1 MAKDL
6 TKEILPVEEEQKQEK
21 KLLYKN
27 WKIYATAL
35 GVITVGLAVGL
46 GVGLGVSNSSH
57 NTTSPEQQIVNAIN
71 NTTTAYTL
79 TANTTNP
86 ATAASIT
93 EQITGDF
100 IKTKLTGN
108 NATAFK
114 AESFQLNSITVGEDN
129 HALADSDLTTAG
141 TINAKINYNYD
152 SIKNQT
158 TILTITIAVTE
169 QQQVVNAIND
179 ITYTVSAVTVNEA
192 AKSITDQINADFIK
206 AKLTG
211 NNATAFKAESFQLN
225 SITVGE
231 DNHALADS
239 DLTTAGTINAKIN
252 YSYDTIA
259 NQSTTLTFKVN
270 LTDEAITNA
279 INSTEYKLTTVT
291 AGDEATTVSAKI
303 NASFIKSPL
312 SEDIQN
318 SFNSES
324 FQLNSITVGEDNHAL
339 ANSDLTTATTLTTK
353 VNYDYGSVKDQNI
366 TLTITINASDQQI
379 VNAIDSLS
387 YTVEA
392 YVGDTAQNIINQIN
406 GEFIKAKLTDTD
418 NIATSFDSNSFSF
431 SNIIVGEDN
440 HALANS
446 DLTTATTLTTKI
458 NYQYGGKEKIA
469 GTTNLTITTKNV
481 DENAIE
487 NAIENATYQ
496 ISYRLTKDKAA
507 DISKSITNNFIF
519 DTLKETSLGIAKGF
533 EMGVFKFT
541 SITIDN
547 HELLDS
553 DLNKVRTYDA
563 KINFEFNSKEY
574 SSNLTMSCD
583 LFASLPIQIGSLVND
598 DNKNFTLE
606 GVTTASTDTEIKNAI
621 LDQILVIT
629 KDILGEQWDSFGSVV
644 EPVLKTAAIITLD
657 NNSIHQGATITA
669 AEGTTSAFVEG
680 SAVITFTLAVA

>member
-259 NQSTTLTFKVN
+259 NQATTLTFKVN

-339 ANSDLTTATTLTTK
+339 ADTDLTTATTLTTK
-353 VNYDYGSVKDQNI
+353 VNYDYGSVTNQNI

-379 VNAIDSLS
+379 VDAINSSS

-392 YVGDTAQNIINQIN
+392 YAGDTIENITNQIN
-406 GEFIKAKLTDTD
+406 GEFIKAKLTDTN

-431 SNIIVGEDN
+431 SNITVDQDN
-440 HALANS
+440 HALADS
-446 DLTTATTLTTKI
+446 DLTTAGTLTTKI

-469 GTTNLTITTKNV
+469 GTTNLTITLTDADETAINNTIINTSYEVSTDLGSKATSVTEQINSEFIKNALNKKS
-481 DENAIE
+481 NAIA
-487 NAIENATYQ
+487 NAFNGN
-496 ISYRLTKDKAA
+496 L
-507 DISKSITNNFIF
+507 
-519 DTLKETSLGIAKGF
+519 
-533 EMGVFKFT
+533 FKFNKVT
-541 SITIDN
+541 LGEDN
-547 HELLDS
+547 HELTNS
-553 DLNKVRTYDA
+553 DLGKLRILDA
-563 KINFEFNSKEY
+563 KINYTYNSNENY
-574 SSNLTMSCD
+574 SSNLKITV
-583 LFASLPIQIGSLVND
+583 SLTIPVDISSLVND
-598 DNKNFTLE
+598 DNKSFTLE
-606 GVTTASTDTEIKNAI
+606 GVTSASSDAEIKSAI
-621 LDQILVIT
+621 LKQVLVIT
-629 KDILGEQWDSFGSVV
+629 KDVLGDMWDSLGSTI
-644 EPVLKTAAIITLD
+644 EPVLSQYTVITLD
-657 NNSIHQGATITA
+657 NNNPHQGATIA
-669 AEGTTSAFVEG
+669 AAPEASIFVIG
-680 SAVITFTLAVA
+680 SADITFTLNK

>member
-114 AESFQLNSITVGEDN
+114 AESFQLNSITVGADN

-339 ANSDLTTATTLTTK
+339 ADSDLTTAGTLTTK
-353 VNYDYGSVKDQNI
+353 VNYDYGSVTNQNI

-379 VNAIDSLS
+379 VDAINSSS

-392 YVGDTAQNIINQIN
+392 YAGDTTENITNQIN
-406 GEFIKAKLTDTD
+406 GEFIKAKLTDTN

-431 SNIIVGEDN
+431 SNITVDQDN
-440 HALANS
+440 HALADS
-446 DLTTATTLTTKI
+446 DLTTAGTLTTKI

-469 GTTNLTITTKNV
+469 GTTNLTITLTDADETAINNTIINTSYEVSTDLGSKATSVTEQINSEFIKNALNKKS
-481 DENAIE
+481 NAIA
-487 NAIENATYQ
+487 NAFNGN
-496 ISYRLTKDKAA
+496 L
-507 DISKSITNNFIF
+507 
-519 DTLKETSLGIAKGF
+519 
-533 EMGVFKFT
+533 FKFNKVT
-541 SITIDN
+541 LGEDN
-547 HELLDS
+547 HELTNS
-553 DLNKVRTYDA
+553 DLGKLRVLDA
-563 KINFEFNSKEY
+563 KINYTYNSNENY
-574 SSNLTMSCD
+574 SSNLKITV
-583 LFASLPIQIGSLVND
+583 SLTIPVDISSLVND
-598 DNKNFTLE
+598 DNKSFTLE
-606 GVTTASTDTEIKNAI
+606 GVTSASSDAEIKSAI
-621 LDQILVIT
+621 LKQVLVIT
-629 KDILGEQWDSFGSVV
+629 KDVLGDMWDSLGSTI
-644 EPVLKTAAIITLD
+644 EPVLSQYTVITLD
-657 NNSIHQGATITA
+657 NNNPHQGATIA
-669 AEGTTSAFVEG
+669 AAPEASIFVIG
-680 SAVITFTLAVA
+680 SADITFTLNK

>member
-6 TKEILPVEEEQKQEK
+6 TKEILPIEEEQKQEK

-211 NNATAFKAESFQLN
+211 NNATAFKSESFQLN
-225 SITVGE
+225 SITFGE

-270 LTDEAITNA
+270 LTDAEITNA
-279 INSTEYKLTTVT
+279 INSTEYTLTTVT

-303 NASFIKSPL
+303 NASFIKSSL

-324 FQLNSITVGEDNHAL
+324 FQLNSITFGEDNHAL
-339 ANSDLTTATTLTTK
+339 ADSDLTTAGTLTTK
-353 VNYDYGSVKDQNI
+353 VNYNYGSVIDQNI
-366 TLTITINASDQQI
+366 TLMITINASDQQI
-379 VNAIDSLS
+379 VEAIDLLS

-392 YVGDTAQNIINQIN
+392 YVGDTTENITNQIN
-406 GEFIKAKLTDTD
+406 GEFIKAKLTDTN

-431 SNIIVGEDN
+431 SSITVGEDN
-440 HALANS
+440 HALADS
-446 DLTTATTLTTKI
+446 DLTTAGTITTKI
-458 NYQYGGKEKIA
+458 NYEYGGKEKIA
-469 GTTNLTITTKNV
+469 GTTDLTITLTDVNETAINDAINNTSYEVSTDLGSKATSVTDQINSEFIKNALNKKS
-481 DENAIE
+481 NAIA
-487 NAIENATYQ
+487 NAFNGN
-496 ISYRLTKDKAA
+496 L
-507 DISKSITNNFIF
+507 
-519 DTLKETSLGIAKGF
+519 
-533 EMGVFKFT
+533 FKFNKVT
-541 SITIDN
+541 LGEDN
-547 HELLDS
+547 HELTNS
-553 DLNKVRTYDA
+553 DLGKLRVLDA
-563 KINFEFNSKEY
+563 KINYTYNLSEENSLNLKITV
-574 SSNLTMSCD
+574 SLTMPVDIS
-583 LFASLPIQIGSLVND
+583 SLVND
-598 DNKNFTLE
+598 DNKIFTLE
-606 GVTTASTDTEIKNAI
+606 GVTSASSDAEIKSAI
-621 LDQILVIT
+621 LKQVLVIT
-629 KDILGEQWDSFGSVV
+629 KDVLGDMWDSLGSTI
-644 EPVLKTAAIITLD
+644 EPVLSQYTVITLD
-657 NNSIHQGATITA
+657 SNNPHQGATIA
-669 AEGTTSAFVEG
+669 ASPKASIFVIG
-680 SAVITFTLAVA
+680 SADITFTLNK

>member
-6 TKEILPVEEEQKQEK
+6 TKEILPIEEEQKQEK

-108 NATAFK
+108 NATVFK

-211 NNATAFKAESFQLN
+211 NNATAFKSESFQLN
-225 SITVGE
+225 SITFGK

-270 LTDEAITNA
+270 LTDAEITNA
-279 INSTEYKLTTVT
+279 INSTEYTLTTVT

-303 NASFIKSPL
+303 NASFIKSSL

-324 FQLNSITVGEDNHAL
+324 FQLKSITVGEDNHAL
-339 ANSDLTTATTLTTK
+339 ADSDLTTAGPLTTK

-379 VNAIDSLS
+379 VDAINLSS

-392 YVGDTAQNIINQIN
+392 YVGDTTENITNQIN
-406 GEFIKAKLTDTD
+406 GELIKAKLTDTD

-431 SNIIVGEDN
+431 SSITVGKDN
-440 HALANS
+440 HALADS
-446 DLTTATTLTTKI
+446 DLTTAGTLTTKI
-458 NYQYGGKEKIA
+458 NYQYGGKEKIT

-496 ISYRLTKDKAA
+496 ISYLLTKDKAA

-553 DLNKVRTYDA
+553 DLSKVRTYDA

-574 SSNLTMSCD
+574 SSNLTMSCN
-583 LFASLPIQIGSLVND
+583 LLASLPIQIGSLVND

-629 KDILGEQWDSFGSVV
+629 KDILGEQWDSFGSLV

-669 AEGTTSAFVEG
+669 AEGTTSNFVQG
-680 SAVITFTLAVA
+680 SAVITFTLPVA

>member
-93 EQITGDF
+93 DQITGDF
-100 IKTKLTGN
+100 IKAKLTGN

-129 HALADSDLTTAG
+129 RALADSDLTTTG

-211 NNATAFKAESFQLN
+211 NNATAFKSESFQLN

-231 DNHALADS
+231 DNRALADS

-270 LTDEAITNA
+270 LTDAEITNA
-279 INSTEYKLTTVT
+279 INSTEYTLTTVT

-303 NASFIKSPL
+303 NASFIKSSL

-318 SFNSES
+318 SFKSES
-324 FQLNSITVGEDNHAL
+324 FQLNSITVGEDNRAL
-339 ANSDLTTATTLTTK
+339 ADSDLTTAGTLTTK
-353 VNYDYGSVKDQNI
+353 VNYDYGSVTNQNI

-379 VNAIDSLS
+379 VDAINSSS

-392 YVGDTAQNIINQIN
+392 YAGDTTENITNQIN
-406 GEFIKAKLTDTD
+406 GEFIKAKLTDTN

-431 SNIIVGEDN
+431 SNITVDQDN
-440 HALANS
+440 HALADS
-446 DLTTATTLTTKI
+446 DLTTAGTLTTKI

-469 GTTNLTITTKNV
+469 GTTNLTITLTDADETAINNTIINTSYEVSTDLGSKATSVTEQINSEFIKNALNKKS
-481 DENAIE
+481 NAIA
-487 NAIENATYQ
+487 NAFNGN
-496 ISYRLTKDKAA
+496 L
-507 DISKSITNNFIF
+507 
-519 DTLKETSLGIAKGF
+519 
-533 EMGVFKFT
+533 FKFNKVT
-541 SITIDN
+541 LGEDN
-547 HELLDS
+547 HELTNS
-553 DLNKVRTYDA
+553 DLGKLRVLDA
-563 KINFEFNSKEY
+563 KINYTYNSNENY
-574 SSNLTMSCD
+574 SSNLKITV
-583 LFASLPIQIGSLVND
+583 SLTIPVDISSLVND
-598 DNKNFTLE
+598 DNKSFTLE
-606 GVTTASTDTEIKNAI
+606 GVTSASSDAEIKSAI
-621 LDQILVIT
+621 LKQVLVIT
-629 KDILGEQWDSFGSVV
+629 KDVLGDMWDSLGSTI
-644 EPVLKTAAIITLD
+644 EPVLSQYTVITLD
-657 NNSIHQGATITA
+657 NNNPHQGATIA
-669 AEGTTSAFVEG
+669 AAPEASIFVIG
-680 SAVITFTLAVA
+680 SADITFTLNK

>member
-114 AESFQLNSITVGEDN
+114 AESFQLNSITVGADN

-152 SIKNQT
+152 SIKNQI

-211 NNATAFKAESFQLN
+211 NNATAFKAESFQLK

-339 ANSDLTTATTLTTK
+339 ADSDLTTAGTLTTK
-353 VNYDYGSVKDQNI
+353 VNYDYGSVTNQNI

-379 VNAIDSLS
+379 VDAINSSS

-392 YVGDTAQNIINQIN
+392 YAGDTTENITNQIN
-406 GEFIKAKLTDTD
+406 GEFIKAKLTDTN

-431 SNIIVGEDN
+431 SNITVDQDN
-440 HALANS
+440 HALADS
-446 DLTTATTLTTKI
+446 DLTTAGTLTTKI

-469 GTTNLTITTKNV
+469 GTTNLTITLTDADETAINNTIINTSYEVSTDLGSKATSVTEQINSEFIKNALNKKS
-481 DENAIE
+481 NAIA
-487 NAIENATYQ
+487 NAFNGN
-496 ISYRLTKDKAA
+496 L
-507 DISKSITNNFIF
+507 
-519 DTLKETSLGIAKGF
+519 
-533 EMGVFKFT
+533 FKFNKVT
-541 SITIDN
+541 LGEDN
-547 HELLDS
+547 HELTNS
-553 DLNKVRTYDA
+553 DLGKLRVLDA
-563 KINFEFNSKEY
+563 KINYTYNSNENY
-574 SSNLTMSCD
+574 SSNLKITV
-583 LFASLPIQIGSLVND
+583 SLTIPVDISSLVND
-598 DNKNFTLE
+598 DNKSFTLE
-606 GVTTASTDTEIKNAI
+606 GVTSASSDAEIKSAI
-621 LDQILVIT
+621 LKQVLVIT
-629 KDILGEQWDSFGSVV
+629 KDVLGDMWDSLGSTI
-644 EPVLKTAAIITLD
+644 EPVLSQYTVITLD
-657 NNSIHQGATITA
+657 NNNPHQGATIA
-669 AEGTTSAFVEG
+669 AAPEASIFVIG
-680 SAVITFTLAVA
+680 SADITFTLNK

>member
-114 AESFQLNSITVGEDN
+114 AESFQLNSITVGENN

-211 NNATAFKAESFQLN
+211 NNATAFKSESFQLN
-225 SITVGE
+225 SITFGE

-270 LTDEAITNA
+270 LTDAEITNA
-279 INSTEYKLTTVT
+279 INSTEYTLTTVT

-303 NASFIKSPL
+303 NASFIKSSL

-324 FQLNSITVGEDNHAL
+324 FQLNSITFGEDNHAL
-339 ANSDLTTATTLTTK
+339 ADSDLTTAGTLTTK
-353 VNYDYGSVKDQNI
+353 VNYNYGSVIDQNI
-366 TLTITINASDQQI
+366 TLMITINASDQQI
-379 VNAIDSLS
+379 VEAIDLLS

-392 YVGDTAQNIINQIN
+392 YVGDTTENITNQIN
-406 GEFIKAKLTDTD
+406 GEFIKAKLTDTN

-431 SNIIVGEDN
+431 SSITVGEDN
-440 HALANS
+440 HALADS
-446 DLTTATTLTTKI
+446 DLTTAGTITTKI
-458 NYQYGGKEKIA
+458 NYEYGGKEKIA
-469 GTTNLTITTKNV
+469 GTTDLTITLTDVNETAINDAINNTSYEVSTDLGSKATSVTDQINSEFIKNALNKKS
-481 DENAIE
+481 NAIA
-487 NAIENATYQ
+487 NAFNGN
-496 ISYRLTKDKAA
+496 L
-507 DISKSITNNFIF
+507 
-519 DTLKETSLGIAKGF
+519 
-533 EMGVFKFT
+533 FKFNKVT
-541 SITIDN
+541 LGEDN
-547 HELLDS
+547 HELTNS
-553 DLNKVRTYDA
+553 DLGKLRVLDA
-563 KINFEFNSKEY
+563 KINYTYNLSEENSLNLKITV
-574 SSNLTMSCD
+574 SLTMPVDIS
-583 LFASLPIQIGSLVND
+583 SLVND
-598 DNKNFTLE
+598 DNKIFTLE
-606 GVTTASTDTEIKNAI
+606 GVTSASSDAEIKSAI
-621 LDQILVIT
+621 LKQVLVIT
-629 KDILGEQWDSFGSVV
+629 KDVLGDMWDSLGSTI
-644 EPVLKTAAIITLD
+644 EPVLSQYTVITLD
-657 NNSIHQGATITA
+657 SNNPHQGATIA
-669 AEGTTSAFVEG
+669 ASPKASIFVIG
-680 SAVITFTLAVA
+680 SADITFTLNK